1 VAQGWLKVLLVTL
14 TGLSPAAHAQSATSI
29 DWHAVISSGA
39 DPHIEL
45 MPLACIAG
53 DPCIHVSGVSTS
65 DGQPAETYGFP
76 EYERITYGDLTGDGQ
91 TEALIP
97 LNSGGTAGLSGA
109 LIYRLGG
116 DAPQLVYAG
125 GDVGGAA
132 AYIDPNAHLV
142 FTLFKVGLP
151 TCCPTAM
158 LIQSFKLVGNSLVK
172 QQECRYTPQGDYGI
186 LRPPCTTFGTGAP
199 SASNTAAG
207 PSPQAVAPDA
217 QTPVAADDDTSS
229 SAATDSDQS
238 APPATLTDGVRADI
252 QRAITRANNAWARAN
267 EFLDVS
273 TLNGN
278 VAGQALTDDQR
289 KVADLRAQGH
299 AERDHESAFTISDL
313 AVDAPGHAVVHTH
326 ETWYAETYDAAD
338 RNLLQ
343 HIPASSYN
351 ETYIVEFQNGG
362 WIVTRNDV
370 N

>member
-1 VAQGWLKVLLVTL
+1 VLLLAL
-14 TGLSPAAHAQSATSI
+14 TGLPLAAHAQSAPSI
-29 DWHAVISSGA
+29 DWHAVIASGA

-45 MPLACIAG
+45 MPQGCIAG

-65 DGQPAETYGFP
+65 DGKPSETYGFP
-76 EYERITYGDLTGDGQ
+76 VYERITYGDLNGDGQ

-97 LNSGGTAGLSGA
+97 LDSGGTAGLSGA

-132 AYIDPNAHLV
+132 AYIDSNTHLV

-158 LIQSFKLVGNSLVK
+158 LLESFKLVGNTLVK
-172 QQECRYTPQGDYGI
+172 QQECRYTPQGDYSI
-186 LRPPCTTFGTGAP
+186 LRPPCTTLGTDGP
-199 SASNTAAG
+199 PPASDVAAG
-207 PSPQAVAPDA
+207 PSPQ
-217 QTPVAADDDTSS
+217 VAAPSAQPTAASSDDTSS
-229 SAATDSDQS
+229 SATDSDQYG
-238 APPATLTDGVRADI
+238 PPATLTDDVRMDI

-267 EFLDVS
+267 EFLDAS

-278 VAGQALTDDQR
+278 VAGQALTDDQG

-299 AERDHESAFTISDL
+299 AERDHESAFTISDI

-326 ETWYAETYDAAD
+326 ETWYAETYDASD
-338 RNLLQ
+338 HTLLR
-343 HIPASSYN
+343 HIPPSNYG
-351 ETYIVEFQNGG
+351 ETYVVEFQNGS
-362 WIVTRNDV
+362 WIVTSNDV